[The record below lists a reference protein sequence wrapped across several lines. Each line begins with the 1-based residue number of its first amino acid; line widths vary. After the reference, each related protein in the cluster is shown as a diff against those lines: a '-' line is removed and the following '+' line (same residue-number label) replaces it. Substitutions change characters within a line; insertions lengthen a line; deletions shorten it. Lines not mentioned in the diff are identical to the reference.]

1 MNEIGHRSDHIGNSS
16 KLTGAGVG
24 AGMGIV
30 NKWGNIMKLMS
41 GKTNGKIKEDNLNQA
56 PKMRVKGRAR
66 ISKSVE
72 ISKNQRLISSYLSSE

>member
-1 MNEIGHRSDHIGNSS
+1 MWSSS
-16 KLTGAGVG
+16 KLTGAGTG

-30 NKWGNIMKLMS
+30 NKWGSIMKLMS
-41 GKTNGKIKEDNLNQA
+41 GKTNGKVNEGNLNQA